1 MPLKATLIT
10 TPMDKGVKPG
20 VESMSSEGAIGGGI
34 VIAEVLHATM
44 RKDEE
49 EVEEWGRTRVGGG
62 GEEGLGEQQGRW

>member
-1 MPLKATLIT
+1 MLKATLIT

-44 RKDEE
+44 RKDEDL
-49 EVEEWGRTRVGGG
+49 GGG
-62 GEEGLGEQQGRW
+62 

>member
-1 MPLKATLIT
+1 MLKATLIA
-10 TPMDKGVKPG
+10 TPMEKGVKPG